1 LLQESNKSS
10 NFIIFLLL
18 LTANSLLWVKQEGF
32 FYFLFLNLIFFFHY
46 KNNFSHGFYFTLI
59 SSLFLFFF
67 IFVKIYY
74 FESLRFG
81 GGINSNFVD
90 NLNPI
95 ILFQRIS
102 LIIKYIMISFI
113 KYPIWI
119 IIIFSS
125 IILFF
130 KYNFFDK
137 FYFLY
142 TFIFLTFTFIFLIF
156 IYTPDDL
163 NWLLPLTLSRLVFP
177 ISGFYIF
184 LIIILLNKLKI

>member
-1 LLQESNKSS
+1 MQ
-10 NFIIFLLL
+10 
-18 LTANSLLWVKQEGF
+18 
-32 FYFLFLNLIFFFHY
+32 
-46 KNNFSHGFYFTLI
+46 
-59 SSLFLFFF
+59 
-67 IFVKIYY
+67 
-74 FESLRFG
+74 FG

-95 ILFQRIS
+95 ILFQKIF
-102 LIIKYIMISFI
+102 LIIKYIMISFV

-119 IIIFSS
+119 IIISSS

-130 KYNFFDK
+130 KYNFFEK

-142 TFIFLTFTFIFLIF
+142 TFIFLTFTFIFSIF